1 MYNLQNYYF
10 YKLFFDMTKMFL
22 SLLIIMMS
30 FLMMFLNHPL
40 SMGLMILIQT
50 FFICLISGML
60 IKTYW
65 FSYILFLTFL
75 GGLLVLFIYVS
86 SIASNEMFNSSFLFK
101 MILFY
106 MILFSLMISILFMFN
121 LKWMNM
127 SNNNTDMNNLFNI
140 YLFFNNENKIN
151 LSKLYNNQ
159 TFLMMM
165 MMVIYLFITLIA
177 VVKITNIFYGPIRS
191 SIN

>member
-1 MYNLQNYYF
+1 
-10 YKLFFDMTKMFL
+10 MTKMML
-22 SLLIIMMS
+22 SLMITMFSIN
-30 FLMMFLNHPL
+30 MMFLNNPL

-50 FFICLISGML
+50 LMTCLLTGMM

-86 SIASNEMFNSSFLFK
+86 SISSNELFNISFNMK
-101 MILFY
+101 M
-106 MILFSLMISILFMFN
+106 MMILFMFTA
-121 LKWMNM
+121 LIISMMNM
-127 SNNNTDMNNLFNI
+127 NNLWLMNFSNNMEMNNLFN
-140 YLFFNNENKIN
+140 LFIFNNLENKIN
-151 LSKLYNNQ
+151 LNKLYNTQ
-159 TFLMMM
+159 TFMLMM

-191 SIN
+191 SI